1 MSAKIYHNARC
12 SKSRATVA
20 ILEQNDVDFEVVNY
34 LVNPPSESELKSLIN
49 DLNIGAR
56 DLLRKGEAK
65 YKELGLSDKSLS
77 EDHLVKSMLEFPIL
91 IERPIVR
98 TEKGVAIGRPP
109 ENVNSILWSYLTSM
123 IGVITE

>member
-1 MSAKIYHNARC
+1 MSAKIYHNTRC

-34 LVNPPSESELKSLIN
+34 LVEPLSEIELKDILK
-49 DLNIGAR
+49 DLGMSAR
-56 DLLRKGEAK
+56 ELMRKGETK

-77 EDHLVKSMLEFPIL
+77 EKELISVMLEFPIL
-91 IERPIVR
+91 IERPLVR

-109 ENVNSILWSYLTSM
+109 ENI
-123 IGVITE
+123 IAII

>member
-1 MSAKIYHNARC
+1 MSTKIYHNARC

-34 LVNPPSESELKSLIN
+34 LVNPPSESELTSIIK
-49 DLNIGAR
+49 DLGISAR
-56 DLLRKGEAK
+56 ELLRKGEAK
-65 YKELGLSDKSLS
+65 YKELRLADKSLS
-77 EDHLVKSMLEFPIL
+77 EDHLIKSMLEFPIL

-109 ENVNSILWSYLTSM
+109 ENVNSIL
-123 IGVITE
+123 

>member
-20 ILEQNDVDFEVVNY
+20 ILEQNGVDFLVVNY

-49 DLNIGAR
+49 ELNIGAR

-65 YKELGLSDKSLS
+65 FKELGLSDKSLS
-77 EDHLVKSMLEFPIL
+77 EDHLIKSMLEFHIL

-109 ENVNSILWSYLTSM
+109 ENVNSIL
-123 IGVITE
+123 

>member
-1 MSAKIYHNARC
+1 MSTKIYHNARC

-34 LVNPPSESELKSLIN
+34 LVNPPSESELISIIK
-49 DLNIGAR
+49 DLGISAR
-56 DLLRKGEAK
+56 ELLRKGEAK
-65 YKELGLSDKSLS
+65 YKELGLADKSLS
-77 EDHLVKSMLEFPIL
+77 EGHLIKSMLEFPIL

-109 ENVNSILWSYLTSM
+109 ENVNSIL
-123 IGVITE
+123 

>member
-1 MSAKIYHNARC
+1 MSAKIYHNTRC

-34 LVNPPSESELKSLIN
+34 LVEPPSEIELKDILKHLGMS
-49 DLNIGAR
+49 AR
-56 DLLRKGEAK
+56 ELMRKGETK

-77 EDHLVKSMLEFPIL
+77 EKELISAMLEFPIL

-109 ENVNSILWSYLTSM
+109 ENI
-123 IGVITE
+123 IAII

>member
-34 LVNPPSESELKSLIN
+34 LVNPPSESEIKSILKDLGIN
-49 DLNIGAR
+49 AR
-56 DLLRKGEAK
+56 DLLRNGEAK
-65 YKELGLSDKSLS
+65 FKELGLSDKTLS
-77 EDHLVKSMLEFPIL
+77 EEHLIKSMIEFPIL

-98 TEKGVAIGRPP
+98 TEKGAVIGRPP
-109 ENVNSILWSYLTSM
+109 ENVNSIL
-123 IGVITE
+123 

>member
-20 ILEQNDVDFEVVNY
+20 ILEQNGVDFEVVNY
-34 LVNPPSESELKSLIN
+34 LDSPPSESELKSLIN

-65 YKELGLSDKSLS
+65 FKELGLSDKSLS
-77 EDHLVKSMLEFPIL
+77 EEHLIKSMLEFPIL

-109 ENVNSILWSYLTSM
+109 ENVNSIL
-123 IGVITE
+123 

>member
-1 MSAKIYHNARC
+1 MSAKIYHNTRC
-12 SKSRATVA
+12 SKSRATIT

-34 LVNPPSESELKSLIN
+34 LVEPPSEIEIKDILKDLGISARELI
-49 DLNIGAR
+49 
-56 DLLRKGEAK
+56 RKGETK

-77 EDHLVKSMLEFPIL
+77 EKELISAMLEFPIL

-109 ENVNSILWSYLTSM
+109 ENI
-123 IGVITE
+123 IAII

>member
-20 ILEQNDVDFEVVNY
+20 ILEQNDVDFDVVNY
-34 LVNPPSESELKSLIN
+34 LVNPPSESEIKSILKDLGIN
-49 DLNIGAR
+49 AR

-65 YKELGLSDKSLS
+65 FKELGLSDKTLS
-77 EDHLVKSMLEFPIL
+77 EEHLIKSMIEFPIL

-98 TEKGVAIGRPP
+98 TEKGAVIGRPP
-109 ENVNSILWSYLTSM
+109 ENVNSIL
-123 IGVITE
+123 

>member
-34 LVNPPSESELKSLIN
+34 LVSPPSESELKSLIN

-56 DLLRKGEAK
+56 DLLSKGEDK
-65 YKELGLSDKSLS
+65 FKELGLSDKSLS
-77 EDHLVKSMLEFPIL
+77 EEHLIKSMLEFPIL

-98 TEKGVAIGRPP
+98 TEKGVAIGRPH
-109 ENVNSILWSYLTSM
+109 ENVNSIL
-123 IGVITE
+123 

>member
-1 MSAKIYHNARC
+1 MSAKIYHNTRC

-34 LVNPPSESELKSLIN
+34 LAVPPSEIELKDILK
-49 DLNIGAR
+49 DLGISAR
-56 DLLRKGEAK
+56 ELMRKGETK
-65 YKELGLSDKSLS
+65 FKELGLSDKSLS
-77 EDHLVKSMLEFPIL
+77 EKELISAMLEFPIL

-109 ENVNSILWSYLTSM
+109 ENI
-123 IGVITE
+123 IAII

>member
-34 LVNPPSESELKSLIN
+34 LVDPPSESELKSILK
-49 DLNIGAR
+49 DLGISAR

-65 YKELGLSDKSLS
+65 FKELGLSDKSLS
-77 EDHLVKSMLEFPIL
+77 EDHLIKSMLEFPIL

-98 TEKGVAIGRPP
+98 TENGVAIGRPP
-109 ENVNSILWSYLTSM
+109 ENVNSIL
-123 IGVITE
+123 

>member
-1 MSAKIYHNARC
+1 MITKIYHNTRC

-34 LVNPPSESELKSLIN
+34 LVEPPSEIEIKDILKDLGISARELM
-49 DLNIGAR
+49 
-56 DLLRKGEAK
+56 RKGETK
-65 YKELGLSDKSLS
+65 FKELGLSDKSLS
-77 EDHLVKSMLEFPIL
+77 EKELISAMLEFPIL

-109 ENVNSILWSYLTSM
+109 ENI
-123 IGVITE
+123 IAII

>member
-1 MSAKIYHNARC
+1 MSAKIYHNTRC

-34 LVNPPSESELKSLIN
+34 LVEPPSEIEIKDILKDLGMTARELM
-49 DLNIGAR
+49 
-56 DLLRKGEAK
+56 RKGETK

-77 EDHLVKSMLEFPIL
+77 EKELISAMLEFPIL

-109 ENVNSILWSYLTSM
+109 ENI
-123 IGVITE
+123 IAII

>member
-1 MSAKIYHNARC
+1 MSAKIYHNTRC

-34 LVNPPSESELKSLIN
+34 LVEPPSEIEIKDILKDLGISARELM
-49 DLNIGAR
+49 
-56 DLLRKGEAK
+56 RKGETK
-65 YKELGLSDKSLS
+65 FKELGLSDKSLS
-77 EDHLVKSMLEFPIL
+77 EKELISAMLEFPIL

-109 ENVNSILWSYLTSM
+109 ENI
-123 IGVITE
+123 IAII